1 MAVGSGRGVW
11 GERGEFAGWCRGP
24 FVDGVWGAWGVWRP
38 VFGAVSWC

>member
-11 GERGEFAGWCRGP
+11 GERGVFAGWCRGP
-24 FVDGVWGAWGVWRP
+24 FVDIAWGVWRP